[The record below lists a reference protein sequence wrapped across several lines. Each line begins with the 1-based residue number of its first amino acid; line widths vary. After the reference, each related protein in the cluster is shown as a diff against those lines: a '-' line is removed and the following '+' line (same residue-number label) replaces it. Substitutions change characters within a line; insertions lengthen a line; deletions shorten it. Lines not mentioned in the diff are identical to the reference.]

1 VRQFLLQMA
10 GASAAGKTTLAFAIG
25 RETGAVVIDKDII
38 KGGMLDGGVPEEIAG
53 PTAYQVF
60 LDIGRSLLSQ
70 GFSVVL
76 DSPANFTYIREK
88 GMAMAEEFGA
98 RYYIVRC
105 MLPDL
110 EELQRPMDG
119 REIRASQ
126 PTVAVPEGFDRPG
139 ASDLTEPHLRLDTS
153 LPLEVTLP
161 RALAHIGHNER
172 GLIAGAAATQDAR
185 TR

>member
-38 KGGMLDGGVPEEIAG
+38 KGGMLDGGVSEEIAG
-53 PTAYQVF
+53 PTAYDVF
-60 LDIGRSLLSQ
+60 LDLGRSLLSQ

-88 GMAMAEEFGA
+88 GMAMAKEHGA
-98 RYYIVRC
+98 CYYIVRC
-105 MLPDL
+105 VQPDL
-110 EELQRPMDG
+110 GELQRRMDG

-126 PTVAVPEGFDRPG
+126 PTVATPEGFDRPG
-139 ASDLTEPHLRLDTS
+139 ASDLTEPHLRLETS
-153 LPLEVTLP
+153 LPLDVTLP
-161 RALAHIGHNER
+161 LALAHIGHTPR
-172 GLIAGAAATQDAR
+172 AVTTGAAAI
-185 TR
+185 